1 MNGPRVW
8 RFWIASL
15 CLGMGAVSF
24 IARDAAAQGTTGAVI
39 GTVKDSSGAVVP
51 GATVTA
57 VNVDTNVG
65 RTTTSDERG
74 EYTIEFLPIGRY
86 RVSVTLDGFG
96 RYTQEGVAIEVL
108 RTARV
113 DATLAVGSSTE
124 HVEVMADA
132 PLVDTTHVALGRT
145 VTQDE
150 VLNLPLVDRDLYA
163 LLDIT
168 AGVDSSTSSNV
179 FGSPGQETLINGS
192 ANAGAGSVNYNLDG
206 GANASGLRN
215 TGNVVPNPD
224 AVQEFRVVTNNYS
237 AEYGRFAGGVVDVI
251 TKSGTNARR
260 GSLYEF
266 FRNDA
271 LNAGRWTIEN
281 SAIRRDPYDRNN
293 YGATFGGPIVQNR
306 TFFFASY
313 NGLHQ
318 RTSVYKND
326 ARVPTP
332 LERQGDFS
340 QSTTKPNDPR
350 TGQPFPDNKI
360 PADRFDPVAL
370 RILQDYVPAANLANN
385 LYEVQQIKPEK
396 RNEVSLKID
405 HELTGS
411 QRLTGS
417 YFLSR
422 GSLTEVLRGTL
433 PGPNREFEW
442 NQQNFVVS
450 DTWTLNASTV
460 NELRGS
466 YVRNFGGRLNT
477 PEISLSDLGS
487 KFQIQGP
494 PSLPQISVSGYF
506 SMTSAIA
513 GPVAGDHLV
522 QLRDTLSLNRGRHAV
537 RVGGEVSYDNI
548 IHDTTLNNYGTF
560 TFDGMKTGNAFA
572 DFLTGN
578 LRRFTQDAPVRK
590 IDRGWY
596 LGLFAQDDFRVHQ
609 RLTINLGLRYDLQ
622 TPFIDPDNRKLTFV
636 PGRQSTVVPTALPG
650 MLFPGDDGVPRAIA
664 TTDRNNFAPR
674 VGAAWD
680 VFGDGRTAVRGG
692 FGVFYGTIGGNL
704 WNNTADGQPF
714 SIRQTFN
721 TPGTLADPYSTLQGG
736 SPFPYVYTPGSP
748 RFVFPAALQGID
760 LDYQMAYTY
769 QTNVALQ
776 RQITRSLSATVAYVG
791 ARGHNLPFGRE
802 VNYPAPGTTS
812 VDSRRPYSP
821 GQLGSIILIESILR
835 NQYDGLQVTVDKRM
849 SHAFQVSASYVYS
862 KSLED
867 AALQDDQRGSAQD
880 FNDIAAERGRTDSGR
895 THVMKLS
902 AIWRPQV
909 SRGPRLLRLIGDDWT
924 MSTIV
929 RLASGDPFT
938 VASGRDN
945 NNDGNNNDRVNR
957 VEGVNPVLDPNR
969 PRSEVIQAWFNKAA
983 FAENPVGTDGNTPR
997 NFIEGPGYKIIDLGL
1012 FRSFPLPG
1020 QRRLQFRAEATNA
1033 FNIVNLNNPASSN
1046 IRAGTFGAIRDA
1058 RPMRQVQLGLR
1069 LEF

>member
-1 MNGPRVW
+1 MIGPRAW
-8 RFWIASL
+8 RIGMAGL
-15 CLGMGAVSF
+15 CVGMGALW
-24 IARDAAAQGTTGAVI
+24 AAAAGAQGTTGTVQ
-39 GTVKDSSGAVVP
+39 GTVKDSTGAVLP
-51 GATVTA
+51 GATVSA

-65 RTTTSDERG
+65 RSATTDGRG
-74 EYTIEFLPIGRY
+74 DYKIEFLPVGRY
-86 RVSVTLDGFG
+86 RVTVALDGFG
-96 RYTQEGVAIEVL
+96 RYIQEGVAIEVL

-113 DATLAVGSSTE
+113 DATLTVGASTE
-124 HVEVMADA
+124 HVEVLADA
-132 PLVDTTHVALGRT
+132 PLVDTSHVALGRT

-168 AGVDSSTSSNV
+168 AGVDSSESTNV

-251 TKSGTNARR
+251 TKSGTNTRR
-260 GSLYEF
+260 GSLFEF

-271 LNAGRWTIEN
+271 LNAERWSIED
-281 SAIRRDPYDRNN
+281 STIRRDPYDRNN
-293 YGATFGGPIVQNR
+293 YGATFGGPILQNR
-306 TFFFASY
+306 TFFFVSY
-313 NGLHQ
+313 NGLKQ

-326 ARVPTP
+326 AHVPTA

-340 QSTTKPNDPR
+340 QSATKPRDPL
-350 TGQPFPDNKI
+350 TGQTFPNDKI
-360 PADRFDPVAL
+360 PSNRFDPAAL
-370 RILQDYVPAANLANN
+370 RVLNDYVPLANLPNN
-385 LYEVQQIKPEK
+385 LYEVQQAKPER

-417 YFLSR
+417 YFISR

-442 NQQNFVVS
+442 NQQNVVVS
-450 DTWTLNASTV
+450 DTWTLNGNTV

-487 KFQIQGP
+487 KFQIQGA

-513 GPVAGDHLV
+513 GPVAGDHLAQV
-522 QLRDTLSLNRGRHAV
+522 RDTLSLTRGRHAV

-548 IHDTTLNNYGTF
+548 IHDTTLNNYGVF
-560 TFDGMKTGNAFA
+560 TFDGTKTGNAFA

-596 LGLFAQDDFRVHQ
+596 LGLFAQDDIRLHN
-609 RLTINLGLRYDLQ
+609 RLTLNLGMRYDLQ
-622 TPFIDPDNRKLTFV
+622 TPFVDPDNRKLTFV

-674 VGAAWD
+674 VGVAWD
-680 VFGDGRTAVRGG
+680 MFGDGRSALRGG

-714 SIRQTFN
+714 SIRQAFN
-721 TPGTLADPYSTLQGG
+721 TPGTFADPYSTLPGG
-736 SPFPYVYTPGSP
+736 SPFPYVYDPSSP
-748 RFVFPAALQGID
+748 RFVFPAALQGIS

-769 QTNVALQ
+769 QSNVAIQ
-776 RQITRSLSATVAYVG
+776 RQITNSLSATVAYVG
-791 ARGHNLPFGRE
+791 ARGHNLPFGHE
-802 VNYPAPGTTS
+802 LNYPAPGTGS
-812 VDSRRPYSP
+812 VDSRRPFSP
-821 GQLGSIILIESILR
+821 GQLGSVILIESVLH

-849 SHAFQVSASYVYS
+849 SHDFQVSASYVLA

-867 AALQDDQRGSAQD
+867 ASLQDDQRGSAQD
-880 FNDIAAERGRTDSGR
+880 YNDIAAERGRTDNNR

-902 AIWRPQV
+902 AIWRPHV
-909 SRGPRLLRLIGDDWT
+909 ARGPRMLRLLADSWT
-924 MSTIV
+924 VSTIV
-929 RLASGDPFT
+929 RLASGDAFT
-938 VASGRDN
+938 VSSGRDN
-945 NNDGNNNDRVNR
+945 NGDGNTNDRVNR
-957 VEGVNPVLDPNR
+957 VAGVDPVLNPNR
-969 PRSEVIQAWFNKAA
+969 PRNEVIQAWFNTAA
-983 FAENPVGTDGNTPR
+983 FAENPVGSDGNTPR
-997 NFIEGPGYKIIDLGL
+997 NFLDGPGYKIVDLGL

-1033 FNIVNLNNPASSN
+1033 FNMVNLSNPASSN
-1046 IRAGTFGAIRDA
+1046 IRATTFGQIRDA
-1058 RPMRQVQLGLR
+1058 RTMRQIQLGVR